1 MKFLTVLA
9 LLGLACTGDALRIN
23 STPHEQAPTIT
34 PKPATGTPSAT
45 SPVQPKS
52 VTTTTT
58 VSAPVEDE

>member
-23 STPHEQAPTIT
+23 PTPHEQAPTIT
-34 PKPATGTPSAT
+34 PKPVTPTPSST
-45 SPVQPKS
+45 SPVQPKP

-58 VSAPVEDE
+58 VSAPAEED